1 MPSTRINARLSRPLA
16 AFVETMVGDDGLY
29 ETPSEYIRDLIRRD
43 MEQRDGRAV
52 HDAILAGYQDVA
64 AGRTFAS
71 TGDFRQDMQTLAR
84 KEAAGWT

>member
-16 AFVETMVGDDGLY
+16 AFVETMVGEDGLY

-43 MEQRDGRAV
+43 MQQRDGQAV
-52 HDAILAGYQDVA
+52 RDAVLAGYQDVA

-71 TGDFRQDMQTLAR
+71 TGEFHQDMQTLAQQ
-84 KEAAGWT
+84 EAAGWT